1 MASKLIVQKYGGSSL
16 ADAER
21 IKAVAAR
28 IVRTKRRGNKVV
40 AVVSAMGDTT
50 DDLIDLAGQITRSPG
65 QREMDMLLTAGERI
79 SMSLVAM
86 AIAELGE
93 EAISFTGSQVGIITD
108 TKHTRARIIEIKAD
122 RLRQSLA
129 QGKIAIVAG
138 FQGVSLSREVT
149 TLGRGG
155 SDTTAVALA
164 AALEADAC
172 EIYSDVAGVYS
183 ADPRLVPEAR
193 KIPCLGYDEMLEMAS
208 AGAQVLHPRA
218 VSLASRYR
226 IPLRCASSFDRD
238 PGTMI
243 GRKTEMERVVVR
255 GIAHEKN
262 LAMLV
267 LADVPRKSRITNQ
280 VVAQL
285 AECDIPIKSFFHGAP
300 GGERVDLFFVISES
314 DLNEARRI
322 MAGCLRRMKGG
333 RLSVNN
339 RVGSVSI
346 VGSGV
351 GSEPGIIARMLEALA
366 GSKVHVEGLTSS
378 EIKVTCF
385 IARQATE
392 RAVVKLHKTFM
403 G

>member
-1 MASKLIVQKYGGSSL
+1 MTLIVQKYGGSSL

-21 IKAVAAR
+21 IKMVASR
-28 IVRTKRRGNKVV
+28 IVEAKRRGNKVV

-50 DDLIDLAGQITRSPG
+50 DDLIQLARRITENPR
-65 QREMDMLLTAGERI
+65 QRELDMLLTAGERI

-86 AIAELGE
+86 AIAEKGE

-108 TKHTRARIIEIKAD
+108 ARHTRARILEIKAD
-122 RLRQSLA
+122 RLKQSLA

-164 AALEADAC
+164 VALEADAC
-172 EIYSDVAGVYS
+172 EIYSDVAGVYT
-183 ADPRLVPEAR
+183 ADPRLVPQAR
-193 KIPCLGYDEMLEMAS
+193 KISYISYDEMLELAS

-218 VSLASRYR
+218 AGLAARYR
-226 IPLRCASSFDRD
+226 IPVRCSSSFDND
-238 PGTMI
+238 PGTLI
-243 GRKTEMERVVVR
+243 GRKAEMERITVC
-255 GIAHEKN
+255 GITHERN

-267 LADVPRKSRITNQ
+267 LADVPRKSNITNQ
-280 VVAQL
+280 VVAQM
-285 AECDIPIKSFFHGAP
+285 AEGDIPIKSFFHGAP
-300 GGERVDLFFVISES
+300 GGKRVDLFFVISES
-314 DLNEARRI
+314 DLESARLLVKR
-322 MAGCLRRMKGG
+322 CLRKMRSG
-333 RLSVNN
+333 RLTINN

-351 GSEPGIIARMLEALA
+351 GSEPGIIEKMLDALA
-366 GSKVHVEGLTSS
+366 QIKVHVEGLVSS

-385 IARQATE
+385 IDRQATE
-392 RAVVKLHKTFM
+392 RAVVKLHKTFI